1 MSASRLKGKP
11 LLEINNL
18 PIICHVVKKAKETGI
33 GKVIVA
39 TEDKEIVVA
48 VEKNDGKAILTGN
61 HKTGT
66 DRIFEA
72 FQKLKIT
79 DVEYVVNLQGD
90 EPMIDPNDIINLNNL
105 MIKNN
110 SDIGTLASE
119 VKEDSILN
127 NENIVKVITKEKLEN
142 NKFTKALNF
151 SRKNLSKQNSNIY
164 HHIGIYAYKVS
175 VLEKFINFNQT
186 KNEIENRLE
195 QLRALDNNN
204 FTKALNFSRKDLS
217 KQDSNIYHHIGI
229 YAYKVSVLEKF
240 INFNQTKN
248 EVKNRLEQL
257 RALDNNITI
266 MVALAKSSP
275 IGIDTK
281 EDYLAIKK
289 IMEYKS

>member
-39 TEDKEIVVA
+39 TEDKEIIAA
-48 VEKNDGKAILTGN
+48 VKKNGGEAILTGN

-79 DVEYVVNLQGD
+79 DTEYVINLQGD
-90 EPMIDPNDIINLNNL
+90 EPMINPKDIINLNNL

-119 VKEDSILN
+119 IKEDSILN

-151 SRKNLSKQNSNIY
+151 SRKNLSNKNYNIY

-175 VLEKFINFNQT
+175 I
-186 KNEIENRLE
+186 
-195 QLRALDNNN
+195 
-204 FTKALNFSRKDLS
+204 
-217 KQDSNIYHHIGI
+217 
-229 YAYKVSVLEKF
+229 LEKF

-248 EVKNRLEQL
+248 EVENRLEQF
-257 RALDNNITI
+257 RALDNNIKI

-281 EDYLAIKK
+281 EDYIAIKK